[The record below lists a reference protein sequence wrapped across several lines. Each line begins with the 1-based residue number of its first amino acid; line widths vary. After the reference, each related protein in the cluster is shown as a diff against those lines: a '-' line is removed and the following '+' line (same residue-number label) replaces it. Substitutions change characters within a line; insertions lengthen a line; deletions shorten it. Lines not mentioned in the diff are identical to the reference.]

1 MNLVYS
7 VIEHVSQSGDRLQP
21 VAASITAPNG
31 TSILN
36 AICRVQDSPRKIH
49 FGIDSRLKLANDTH
63 LS

>member
-49 FGIDSRLKLANDTH
+49 FEI
-63 LS
+63 